1 MTTFKEIAKKTNDL
15 NTYLADKQK
24 NSNLTRA
31 EKRVKDGLEE
41 ILTDFKKILDN
52 EDLSIS

>member
-15 NTYLADKQK
+15 NTYLAEKQK

-31 EKRVKDGLEE
+31 EKRVKDGLED
-41 ILTDFKKILDN
+41 ILNDFKKILDN